1 MGVDIA
7 RGEAQ
12 QSSPQPSDS
21 SAARDWMAEL
31 GVRPVINAA
40 ATLTKLGGSVMPPE
54 VTAAMEQG
62 ARTFID
68 YVELQKV
75 VSARIAKLTQN
86 EAAYISSG
94 AAAGITLTMAAIL
107 TEGLPERIQNFPHL
121 TGFPKTEVIIH
132 RSQRNGYDYA
142 ARMTGATF
150 VEIEDSVESLEA
162 AFSER
167 TAVVLWFAGG
177 HLGPNA
183 VPIETVV
190 EIAHARDVPV
200 VVDAAAQ
207 VPFVKNLWHFTKDVG
222 ADIAIFSGGKG
233 LRGPQSSGLVL
244 GNPEIIANIYPNS
257 SPNSAIGRP
266 MKVGKE
272 ELVGIL
278 AAVDW
283 TLDQDEDALIERYEH
298 IVQYWLSGLAEIPGI
313 TAERGY
319 PNEAGQPFGRVLIT
333 LSEDAKLDR
342 DALIAALWDGET
354 RIAVSEVAPD
364 VIGINPQTLAAG
376 EEVTVIDALRDLL
389 S

>member
-1 MGVDIA
+1 MVI
-7 RGEAQ
+7 
-12 QSSPQPSDS
+12 DS
-21 SAARDWMAEL
+21 STSQKDWMADL

-40 ATLTKLGGSVMPPE
+40 ATLTKLGGSIMPPE
-54 VTAAMEQG
+54 VVDAMQQG
-62 ARTFID
+62 AKSFVD
-68 YVELQKV
+68 LVDLQRA
-75 VSARIAKLTQN
+75 VSTKIAAATQN
-86 EAAYISSG
+86 EAAYVSSG

-107 TEGLPERIQNFPHL
+107 TEGLPERIH
-121 TGFPKTEVIIH
+121 GFPKLEGFPRTEIIIH

-142 ARMTGATF
+142 AAITGADF
-150 VEIEDSVESLEA
+150 VEIEDSVASLEA
-162 AFSER
+162 AFSDR
-167 TAVVLWFAGG
+167 TAAVLWFAGG

-190 EIAHARDVPV
+190 EIAHTHDVPV

-207 VPFVKNLWHFTKDVG
+207 IPTVRNFWRFTQEAG
-222 ADIAIFSGGKG
+222 ADIVIFSGGKG

-244 GNPEIIANIYPNS
+244 GKKAIINNIYPNA
-257 SPNSAIGRP
+257 SPNSSIGRP

-278 AAVDW
+278 AAVEW
-283 TLDQDEDALIERYEH
+283 TLAQDEDAIIENYER

-333 LSEDAKLDR
+333 LGDEAKLDKT
-342 DALIAALWDGET
+342 ALIAALWAGT
-354 RIAVSEVAPD
+354 PRIAVGEAGPAT
-364 VIGINPQTLAAG
+364 IAINPQTLEPG
-376 EEVTVIDALRDLL
+376 EEVPVIEALRELL